1 MPFEAPSIEGRRRVS
16 ARSRTNMVK
25 KTKKEMTFK
34 EAFEKMEEISR
45 RLESADLEVEEG
57 MALVQEAEKL
67 HQFLQKK
74 LREAKL
80 VVKEKE

>member
-1 MPFEAPSIEGRRRVS
+1 MS

-25 KTKKEMTFK
+25 KTKKEMSFK
-34 EAFEKMEEISR
+34 EAFEEMEEISR
-45 RLESADLEVEEG
+45 KLESADLEVEEG
-57 MALVQEAEKL
+57 MKLVQEAEKL

-80 VVKEKE
+80 IVKEKE

>member
-1 MPFEAPSIEGRRRVS
+1 
-16 ARSRTNMVK
+16 MVK
-25 KTKKEMTFK
+25 KTKKEMSFK

-57 MALVQEAEKL
+57 MALVMEAEKL